1 MDFTTALKSKRESLS
16 ANSLKT
22 YNSLLRTIYKNS
34 FPEDKDAEI
43 DKFTKQK
50 DYVLEFLK
58 SKSFGTRKTLL
69 AALVCIAPEVDEYKK
84 MMMGDIKTYVE
95 EIDKQESNDKQKEN
109 SVSNDEIREV
119 LLRLKQ
125 NAEMIYKKKFIGND
139 DIQNLQDYVILSLL
153 SGFYVVPRRA
163 MDYTELKIKGIAE
176 DDNHI
181 DKNKLVF
188 QKYKTAKFYGKQVLD
203 MPVQLKNILNKYIA
217 ILPAKQEYLL
227 VGSTGAK
234 LTSPSLNQ
242 RLNKMFD
249 GRISINALR
258 HNYLTTKYKDVMIEN
273 KKLEKEMTAMGSSE
287 AQAKNYIKL
296 D

>member
-1 MDFTTALKSKRESLS
+1 MDFTPALKSKRDNLS

-34 FPEDKDAEI
+34 FPEDKEADIE
-43 DKFTKQK
+43 KFTKQSNK
-50 DYVLEFLK
+50 IIDYLK
-58 SKSFGTRKTLL
+58 SKNFATRKTLL
-69 AALVCIAPEVDEYKK
+69 ASLVCIAPDIDEYKK
-84 MMMGDIKTYVE
+84 MMMGDIKTYTE
-95 EIDKQESNDKQKEN
+95 EIDKQESSDKQKEN
-109 SVSNDEIREV
+109 SVSNDEIREA

-125 NAEMIYKKKFIGND
+125 QADMIYKKKFISSE
-139 DIQNLQDYVILSLL
+139 DIQKLQDYIILSLL
-153 SGFYVVPRRA
+153 SGFYIVPRRA
-163 MDYTELKIKGIAE
+163 MDYTELKIKGVGA

-181 DKNKLVF
+181 DKGKLIF

-217 ILPAKQEYLL
+217 ILPEKQEYLL
-227 VGSTGAK
+227 VGSTGQK
-234 LTSPSLNQ
+234 LSSPSLNQ

-258 HNYLTTKYKDVMIEN
+258 HNYLTTKYKDVMIKN
-273 KKLEKEMTAMGSSE
+273 KELEKEMTAMGSSD
-287 AQAKNYIKL
+287 AQAKTYIKL